1 MGLGG
6 KIDRFGNSHIR
17 KTNALSLKNPKVPRF
32 EYFKALQAFVFW
44 GIKTKHMRNSTF
56 FFCFLALFFFSHS
69 TYLSA
74 QEIRGGSISYEQ
86 IIDYQLEGAYD
97 SPIWD
102 SYIAELPKQGKVA
115 HILTFTRVE
124 ALFEEDLS
132 KKELRSEHLRTAMEK
147 ANYLRTPKPEVKQ
160 VYMDLETQKRIH
172 QLEFMTRSFL
182 VEYKLEALPWKLT
195 NKQKKILDYVCM
207 GAELVLGEETLTAW
221 FTPQIPISV
230 GPGAYYGLPGL
241 ILGLEKNEEVFLLAT
256 SVDLKVPQEDLSSRL
271 NKGKK
276 MSEKAFEKVVEE
288 KTEEFKKD
296 REAKKNAGK
305 GSKK

>member
-1 MGLGG
+1 
-6 KIDRFGNSHIR
+6 
-17 KTNALSLKNPKVPRF
+17 
-32 EYFKALQAFVFW
+32 
-44 GIKTKHMRNSTF
+44 
-56 FFCFLALFFFSHS
+56 
-69 TYLSA
+69 
-74 QEIRGGSISYEQ
+74 
-86 IIDYQLEGAYD
+86 
-97 SPIWD
+97 
-102 SYIAELPKQGKVA
+102 
-115 HILTFTRVE
+115 
-124 ALFEEDLS
+124 
-132 KKELRSEHLRTAMEK
+132 MEK